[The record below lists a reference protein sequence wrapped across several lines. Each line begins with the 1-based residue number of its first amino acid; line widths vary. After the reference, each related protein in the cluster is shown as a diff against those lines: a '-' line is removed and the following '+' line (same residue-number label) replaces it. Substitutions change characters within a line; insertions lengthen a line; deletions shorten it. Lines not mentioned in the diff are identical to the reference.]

1 MFVGVTTRCLATATW
16 WIIPTGGSIVIH
28 RSLCCWPDWI
38 LSLNWLIDFSFSFFF
53 LFCSEGVAV
62 AGRLGNVRNVE
73 ETTGG
78 TTYERVPVQF
88 DQPARVH
95 ARGEA
100 QIQRNR
106 TLRLQVIQFRHDFL
120 ADLSPVIAADYS
132 GLFWARKCCNPS
144 RLVIESPSIV
154 IIPVYGFLVNQSHFH
169 NGSNTVW
176 KRKKIPSRTFSRI
189 LGHFMDS
196 LKHLTDSMRCFG
208 YFTKGFVVVV
218 PVVLVEFVSSALLL
232 GFFFFFS
239 IFKFSNVSKLR
250 LELIE
255 LCLTQWEMGEDCE
268 GFPWQRDGDV
278 SSNQAVLLRCQP
290 VTWWR
295 RRHRSNAQ
303 HSSHGM
309 FQNDFSLSNREW

>member
-16 WIIPTGGSIVIH
+16 WIIPTGGLIVIH
-28 RSLCCWPDWI
+28 RSPCCWPDWI
-38 LSLNWLIDFSFSFFF
+38 LSLNWLIDFFFSFFF

-78 TTYERVPVQF
+78 ATYERVPVQF

-176 KRKKIPSRTFSRI
+176 KRKKYPQGLSVGSSVTLWI
-189 LGHFMDS
+189 LWSILPTRWG
-196 LKHLTDSMRCFG
+196 
-208 YFTKGFVVVV
+208 
-218 PVVLVEFVSSALLL
+218 VSVTS
-232 GFFFFFS
+232 
-239 IFKFSNVSKLR
+239 
-250 LELIE
+250 
-255 LCLTQWEMGEDCE
+255 
-268 GFPWQRDGDV
+268 QRD
-278 SSNQAVLLRCQP
+278 S
-290 VTWWR
+290 
-295 RRHRSNAQ
+295 
-303 HSSHGM
+303 
-309 FQNDFSLSNREW
+309 